1 MKKLILII
9 SLFLALNTLTPS
21 ANAQNTKPAA
31 GFTINLT
38 AENAGDSW
46 VYISSRRGGSMVNI
60 DSSKT
65 NVFPVVLK
73 GKQDVPEMLYLRISG
88 SNTLIP
94 VFTENSEFKVFADF
108 EDPSRTK
115 VEGSS
120 VHKQYDSYSAGLAT
134 IASQKE
140 ALLAEWRTAQ
150 KAEDEAKLS
159 SLEKKYEELDNEES
173 KYNKSFV
180 LNNRASFVTPFIIRR
195 AMFYTLS
202 LDELKSLVSS
212 LDKSVS
218 QSVYTKDLNEQI
230 LILEKVA
237 IGQKYTDIVL
247 PGADGSEMKLSSYI
261 GKNVVLV
268 DFWASWCG
276 PCRREN
282 PNVVKIYQEYHAK
295 GFDIVGV
302 SFDTNEKGWK
312 DAITADNLTWP
323 QMSDLK
329 GWNSAAAGL
338 YGVASIPHTVLID
351 KDGTIIAKNLHGD
364 ELKEKLDDLLK

>member
-230 LILEKVA
+230 LVLEKVA

-247 PGADGSEMKLSSYI
+247 PGVDGSEMKLSSYI

-276 PCRREN
+276 PCRRKN

-329 GWNSAAAGL
+329 GWSSATAGL
-338 YGVASIPHTVLID
+338 YGVSSIPHTVLID